1 MKVKKGF
8 LLRKMASEFMVIAV
22 GSAAESFNGM
32 IRLNDTGTFYWKL
45 LEKGA
50 TKEELLEAASKSFED
65 FNRSVAEKDLEKFLE
80 TVQIAIDKE

>member
-32 IRLNDTGTFYWKL
+32 IRLNDTGAFYWKL

-80 TVQIAIDKE
+80 TIQIAIDK